1 MANLATTLKEEIA
14 RLARK
19 ELRGELDAL
28 RKSSSHYRSEI
39 AALKRRIADLE
50 RQLGRLGKTE
60 AKGGDTQAAGPTEAK
75 HRFRVGGFITL
86 RKKLGLTADTMG
98 KLLGVSGQSVYLWE
112 SGRTSPRP
120 AQLAVIAGIRK
131 IGKREAL
138 KRLEGREEPAED

>member
-1 MANLATTLKEEIA
+1 MANLAAVLKEEVA

-19 ELRGELDAL
+19 ELRAEIDAL

-50 RQLGRLGKTE
+50 RQVGRLGKATAKVVAPDVTE
-60 AKGGDTQAAGPTEAK
+60 PAEAK
-75 HRFRVGGFITL
+75 HRFRIGGFITL
-86 RKKLGLTADTMG
+86 RKKLGLTADAMG

-112 SGRTSPRP
+112 SGRTSPR
-120 AQLAVIAGIRK
+120 ASQLAVIASVRK

-138 KRLEGREEPAED
+138 KRLEAMG